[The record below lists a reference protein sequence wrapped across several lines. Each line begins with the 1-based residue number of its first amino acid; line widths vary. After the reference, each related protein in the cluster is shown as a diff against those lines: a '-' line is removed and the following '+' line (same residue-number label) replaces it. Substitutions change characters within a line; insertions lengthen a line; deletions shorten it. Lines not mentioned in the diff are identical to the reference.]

1 MMMSCQKKTWWGMSY
16 LSLLLLILLLAAGI
30 PSPASA
36 TTSDVSVLSY
46 SLSPSVLMRGDTG
59 TLAVSVNNNGS
70 TAVSISRAALI
81 GSKDTIVVT
90 ENPYSSVGDIG
101 IGASKTFTF
110 TIKAA
115 GSDAMYYPKFVL
127 DYVGTGNSLRYPIPV
142 EIESSEPGLSVLS
155 KPDDFSAGRKS
166 DIVLEFGNLR
176 PNTITS
182 VIITPSG
189 DGVDVVPSG
198 CFIGSLASGASSTVT
213 FSITPHTD
221 SDLTFCSEYTNGNNP
236 HSVSVTVPVT
246 LSAGKMRAEPVLTS
260 IEVAMASDIY
270 TVTGDVINA
279 GLEVANSVVV
289 TSGAGAVPV
298 DPYRIYVVGSLDPD
312 DFSSFE
318 VTFRV
323 EEGVTTVPLVVE
335 YKDVDGNPCSVA
347 SDVDLEG
354 VEPQQGASEFPTGAV
369 VCIILLAAAAGAI
382 AYAWKRR

>member
-1 MMMSCQKKTWWGMSY
+1 MMMSYPKTRVSMRYVS
-16 LSLLLLILLLAAGI
+16 LIILLLLLLAAGI

-36 TTSDVSVLSY
+36 TTSDVSVVSH
-46 SLSPSVLMRGDTG
+46 SLSPSVLMHGDTG
-59 TLAVSVNNNGS
+59 TLAVSVSNNGS
-70 TAVSISRAALI
+70 EKVSISRAALV
-81 GSKDTIVVT
+81 GSSDTIVVM

-101 IGASKTFTF
+101 IGATKTFTF

-115 GSDAMYYPKFVL
+115 GSDGMYYPKFVL
-127 DYVGTGNSLRYPIPV
+127 DYVGSGNSLRYPIPV

-189 DGVDVVPSG
+189 DGLDVVPSG
-198 CFIGSLASGASSTVT
+198 GFIGSLASGASSTVT
-213 FSITPHTD
+213 FTITPHTD
-221 SDLTFCSEYTNGNNP
+221 SDLTFCSEYRNGNNL
-236 HSVSVTVPVT
+236 HSVSTMIPVI
-246 LSAGKMRAEPVLTS
+246 LSAGKMRAEPVLTN
-260 IEVAMASDIY
+260 IEVAMASGTY

-279 GLEVANSVVV
+279 GLEVAKSVVV
-289 TSGAGAVPV
+289 TSGEGAIPV
-298 DPYRIYVVGSLDPD
+298 DPYRVYVVGSLDPD

-323 EEGVTTVPLVVE
+323 DEDVTTVPLVVE

-354 VEPQQGASEFPTGAV
+354 VKPQQGAAEFPTAAV